1 MPAELQSTSHLKV
14 VDVHEMS
21 WIRLPAFASE
31 EAKQRLSQ
39 IRGHLSRRF
48 FAMQSAHQYK
58 TGDCCKLTKKK
69 GEESQ
74 IQSGSKDNVS
84 SVLIN

>member
-39 IRGHLSRRF
+39 ICGHHSHGASL
-48 FAMQSAHQYK
+48 K
-58 TGDCCKLTKKK
+58 CNL
-69 GEESQ
+69 
-74 IQSGSKDNVS
+74 
-84 SVLIN
+84 LINEKQVVVAS